1 MQQVIPIPT
10 LHLFPVLD
18 ELLIG
23 LLKSL
28 SADDWNKPT
37 VARLWTVK
45 DIAAHLLDTNVRTII
60 LRTWLRS
67 GNCQTNKQLSG
78 PCSLFKRT
86 ERNLG

>member
-18 ELLIG
+18 ELLIE
-23 LLKSL
+23 LLTSL

-45 DIAAHLLDTNVRTII
+45 DIAAHLLDINVRTISTHKVTRWQ
-60 LRTWLRS
+60 LP
-67 GNCQTNKQLSG
+67 NK
-78 PCSLFKRT
+78 
-86 ERNLG
+86 